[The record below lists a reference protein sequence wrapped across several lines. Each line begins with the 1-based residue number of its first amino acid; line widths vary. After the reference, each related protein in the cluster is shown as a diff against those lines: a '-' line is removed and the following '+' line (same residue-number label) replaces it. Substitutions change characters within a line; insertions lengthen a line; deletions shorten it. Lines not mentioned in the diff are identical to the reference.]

1 MGFKDHFEI
10 VFNSPVYYAG
20 QTITGKLIVELKK
33 PKKIKGLYLKYFGK
47 GSVHWNEGWG
57 TTMVSHSNLE
67 IYLMQ
72 YQLVCGNETDEYEL
86 TEGRHV
92 FGFNCQLPADL
103 PSSFEGHFGRISYS
117 VKAIIDRPLK
127 NDYVAKQ
134 PLTIVSIFDLN
145 RCSLAAVPVEEQN
158 SKTFWGHPKSLNMSV
173 NIPVRGFVPGQVI
186 PIKVLLSNESEVP
199 VKSLEATLKQKV
211 VFHAIRK
218 SSPMK
223 VFVFKNEYPV
233 EEGIGNKE
241 VHLNFQVPPLPPSFL
256 QFCSIIDLRYQLDIK
271 AKVSGCHRSL
281 KLPIELII
289 GNIPL
294 VAYEMP
300 IFGNQPLCD
309 VPGLSPLC
317 NQFSDNRPPPYTV
330 IFPPSMEYGDLPPPS
345 YEESIRHG
353 RLDREG
359 PREDSNSNAETREFL
374 PLYPVYRFETARA
387 QTVG

>member
-1 MGFKDHFEI
+1 MGLKDRFEI
-10 VFNSPVYYAG
+10 VLNSPVYYAG
-20 QTITGKLIVELKK
+20 QSMTGKLIVELKK

-47 GSVHWNEGWG
+47 GYVHWNEGWG

-72 YQLVCGNETDEYEL
+72 YQLVCGNETDEYKL

-92 FGFNCQLPADL
+92 FEFNCQLPPDL

-134 PLTIVSIFDLN
+134 SLTIVSIFDLN
-145 RCSLAAVPVEEQN
+145 RCSLAAMPVEERS
-158 SKTFWGHPKSLNMSV
+158 SKTFWGHSKPLNMSV

-186 PIKVLLSNESEVP
+186 PMKVLLSNESEVL

-233 EEGIGNKE
+233 EDGIGNKE
-241 VHLNFQVPPLPPSFL
+241 LHLNFQVPALPPSFL
-256 QFCSIIDLRYQLDIK
+256 QFCSIIDLRYQLNVK

-281 KLPIELII
+281 KLPIEVII

-294 VAYEMP
+294 MAYEMP
-300 IFGNQPLCD
+300 ISGNQTLCD
-309 VPGLSPLC
+309 VPGLSPPY
-317 NQFSDNRPPPYTV
+317 NQLSNIQPPPYTV
-330 IFPPSMEYGDLPPPS
+330 IFPPSVEYGDLPPPS
-345 YEESIRHG
+345 YEESTRHG
-353 RLDREG
+353 SLNREG
-359 PREDSNSNAETREFL
+359 SQEASNGNAEAREFS
-374 PLYPVYRFETARA
+374 PLYPVYRFETARV